1 MRCSV
6 ETERAGGR
14 RAWTR
19 RRRGERAALLD
30 ADQADVRG
38 EVEARFWIGIVHQ
51 VIRREQDAAVLQ
63 FEQSNALAEQA
74 GDLLTRSY
82 ALRHLG
88 IAHVAG
94 GLGEART
101 LASAPEAAGVRRRVE
116 EASADLG
123 VP

>member
-1 MRCSV
+1 M
-6 ETERAGGR
+6 
-14 RAWTR
+14 
-19 RRRGERAALLD
+19 
-30 ADQADVRG
+30 
-38 EVEARFWIGIVHQ
+38 HQ

-88 IAHVAG
+88 IAAHVAG
-94 GLGEART
+94 GLGEVRT